1 MNRIIKRGLII
12 GIIGAVAYQSFRLF
26 RLAMAAKKM
35 EAALKEHLNS
45 LFGEE
50 PKLSCSI
57 SASPVISINLI
68 AKFSSETLAKHTDIE
83 ETVKSFIAEKYPIL
97 IINRFKVI
105 VCDKNMSTL
114 DLIKQSQPKIFKQFG
129 KLIERKLKAADCCKE
144 ADTEEIENTDKP
156 IE

>member
-12 GIIGAVAYQSFRLF
+12 GSLGAVAYQGFRLF
-26 RLAMAAKKM
+26 RMVMAAKKM
-35 EAALKEHLNS
+35 EVELKEHLSS
-45 LFGEE
+45 LLGEE

-57 SASPVISINLI
+57 CANFVISINLI
-68 AKFSSETLAKHTDIE
+68 AKFSSETLTKHQDIE

-97 IINRFKVI
+97 IKKRFKVI

-114 DLIKQSQPKIFKQFG
+114 DLIKQSQPKIYKRFG

-144 ADTEEIENTDKP
+144 AATEETENTDKP
-156 IE
+156 VE